1 MVLFGG
7 APALNGQGWYNDTWI
22 WKGTG
27 GLAGTWTAGP
37 AAPAGLTP
45 RGGMA
50 MAWDPAIGKV
60 VMFGGAGPSDWPPR
74 NETWLFD
81 GTAWTLG
88 AAPPAGLTGRT
99 GAQMVYDDALG
110 KVVLNG
116 PFGTVSLDKN
126 RQAVE
131 DEWSYQIVAK
141 PGQTLVKTVQWIP
154 KVNQTFGGTFASS
167 KPPTS
172 RSFPPCTKRALPW
185 SGKERPV
192 VNGVINPEAGEEQPE
207 FVRNRIEMQAGY
219 LGQIRDQFDG
229 DVRAV
234 LPLYDS
240 DIRGVAML
248 DRAGAA
254 LFG

>member
-1 MVLFGG
+1 MIRRLSVVFAVAAVLAGVPGGPASAATYLPQAWVQQASLPGGFTSRWDTASAPFPPLGEVVLFGG

-88 AAPPAGLTGRT
+88 AAPPAVGR
-99 GAQMVYDDALG
+99 
-110 KVVLNG
+110 
-116 PFGTVSLDKN
+116 
-126 RQAVE
+126 
-131 DEWSYQIVAK
+131 
-141 PGQTLVKTVQWIP
+141 
-154 KVNQTFGGTFASS
+154 
-167 KPPTS
+167 
-172 RSFPPCTKRALPW
+172 
-185 SGKERPV
+185 
-192 VNGVINPEAGEEQPE
+192 
-207 FVRNRIEMQAGY
+207 
-219 LGQIRDQFDG
+219 
-229 DVRAV
+229 
-234 LPLYDS
+234 
-240 DIRGVAML
+240 
-248 DRAGAA
+248 AA
-254 LFG
+254 R